1 MCLYL
6 LLEWKPNDRGFL
18 SPPFKAVTPMSVTVT
33 AHSRCSISINE
44 ED

>member
-1 MCLYL
+1 MCLSL

-18 SPPFKAVTPMSVTVT
+18 SPAFKAVVPMSVIVT
-33 AHSRCSISINE
+33 THGCSISINE